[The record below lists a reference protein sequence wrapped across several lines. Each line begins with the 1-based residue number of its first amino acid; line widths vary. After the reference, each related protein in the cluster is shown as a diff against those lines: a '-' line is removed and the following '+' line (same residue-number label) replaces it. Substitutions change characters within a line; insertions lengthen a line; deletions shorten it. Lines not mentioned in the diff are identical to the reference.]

1 MILFD
6 KLKLIAPLDIID
18 HINEQEFQT
27 IVKDGQISSYKY
39 RQDQPFYLLIRKD
52 FIHCESVIEFTGK
65 ILLDRYPELINL
77 NNIRYCI
84 EQINRLGICEIDTD
98 RLLQT
103 AKVAKCDVTKDV
115 TSTEIKDIITQTKQ
129 NLSNYDK
136 WEVEKYSNGICI
148 RNKVTTDRYKKRL
161 IIYNK
166 EKELTAQTNASF
178 IHSLTD
184 PTTLQD
190 YFKGKIRFEVNI
202 GTMAQVRKLLQVSD
216 NSLNKVLASTA
227 NPILSVIDEALKK
240 DTDTKQYTIFK
251 DYVYSLILA
260 DNNNDLAELEAKVR
274 ALSPKGT
281 IIKRKMKPYRDY
293 FNRQNAASTK
303 VDVRSLVL

>member
-6 KLKLIAPLDIID
+6 KLKLICSLDVVQNIS
-18 HINEQEFQT
+18 EQEFQT
-27 IVKDGQISSYKY
+27 IVKDGCVTSCKY
-39 RQDQPFYLLIRKD
+39 QQDQPFYLLIRKD
-52 FIHCESVIEFTGK
+52 FLHCECVIEFTGK

-103 AKVAKCDVTKDV
+103 AIVAKCDITKDIP
-115 TSTEIKDIITQTKQ
+115 STQIKDIISQTKQ

-136 WEVEKYSNGICI
+136 WEVEKYPNGICI
-148 RNKVTTDRYKKRL
+148 RNKVTTDRYKKRVC
-161 IIYNK
+161 IYNK
-166 EKELTAQTNASF
+166 EKELTAQSNTTFLNAVKNPS
-178 IHSLTD
+178 
-184 PTTLQD
+184 TLLD
-190 YFKGKIRFEVNI
+190 YFKGKVRFELNI
-202 GTMAQVRKLLQVSD
+202 GTMVQVRRYLQITD
-216 NSLNKVLASTA
+216 NSLNKVLTSTA
-227 NPILSVIDEALKK
+227 NPILSILDEALKK
-240 DTDTKQYTIFK
+240 DTNTKQHTIFK

-293 FNRQNAASTK
+293 FNRQNATSAK
-303 VDVRSLVL
+303 IDIRNLVS